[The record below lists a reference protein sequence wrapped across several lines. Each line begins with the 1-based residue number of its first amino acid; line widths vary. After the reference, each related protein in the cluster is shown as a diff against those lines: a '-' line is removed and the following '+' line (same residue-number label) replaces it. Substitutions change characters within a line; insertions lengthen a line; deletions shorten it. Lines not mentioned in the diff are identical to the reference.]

1 MNITLNTPKEIVVI
15 AEKVKIINQIT
26 INRMVD
32 MPSQKKVF
40 AFTKEIGQVMLWED
54 AEYDAIGQWTDQDVI
69 DKLTELYS

>member
-32 MPSQKKVF
+32 MPSQKKSISF
-40 AFTKEIGQVMLWED
+40 NKRNRSSYVMGRCG
-54 AEYDAIGQWTDQDVI
+54 I
-69 DKLTELYS
+69 